1 MPPMFLP
8 RLKAKIAETKT
19 SLCVGIDPHVEGL
32 PPFFTGELQR
42 LGPQSFLEQWSS
54 VLIEAAAG
62 RVPAV
67 KPQSAFF
74 EAFGAPGFAALES
87 TIARAREK
95 GLITVLDA
103 KRGDIS
109 STMAAY
115 GRMAFE
121 AMGADVLTVTPY
133 IGLDTVDPL
142 LPWLKAGKG
151 VYVVWVSSN
160 PGGALL
166 QDQLHDRLFDALV
179 ARFKKLGVPDALGLV
194 LGATKVESVGPELF
208 DRLSQ
213 VSLLLPGV
221 GAQGG
226 EVTPKLRKLLAAK
239 NSLVPQSRS
248 LAEPGH
254 DDTNWQSYGEKVAGR
269 IRRAAAELSL

>member
-1 MPPMFLP
+1 MFLP

-19 SLCVGIDPHVEGL
+19 SLCVGIDPHVDDL
-32 PPFFTGELQR
+32 PPFFAGELRR
-42 LGPQSFLEQWSS
+42 LGPQGFLEQWSS
-54 VLIEAAAG
+54 VLIDGAAG

-74 EAFGAPGFAALES
+74 EAFGAPGFAALQS
-87 TIARAREK
+87 TIERANAK
-95 GLITVLDA
+95 GLLTILDA

-115 GRMAFE
+115 GRMAFDV
-121 AMGADVLTVTPY
+121 MKADALTVTSY
-133 IGLDTVDPL
+133 IGLDSVDPL

-166 QDQLHDRLFDALV
+166 QDSVHERLFDALV
-179 ARFKKLGVPDALGLV
+179 AQFKRHGISDALGLV
-194 LGATKVESVGPELF
+194 LGATKVDTISASLF
-208 DRLSQ
+208 DRLGQ

-226 EVTPKLRKLLAAK
+226 QVTPKLTKILAAG

-248 LAEPGH
+248 LAGPSA
-254 DDTNWQSYGEKVAGR
+254 DDASWQQYGEKVRSR
-269 IRRAAAELSL
+269 IEAAVRELAS

>member
-1 MPPMFLP
+1 MFLP

-19 SLCVGIDPHVEGL
+19 SLCVGIDPHVDGL
-32 PPFFTGELQR
+32 PPFFAAELKR
-42 LGPQSFLEQWSS
+42 LGPQGFLEQWSS

-74 EAFGAPGFAALES
+74 EALGAPGFAALE
-87 TIARAREK
+87 TTMTLAREK
-95 GLITVLDA
+95 GLLTILDA

-109 STMAAY
+109 STMTAY
-115 GRMAFE
+115 GRMAFDV
-121 AMGADVLTVTPY
+121 MKADVLTVTPY
-133 IGLDTVDPL
+133 IGLDSVDPL
-142 LPWLKAGKG
+142 LPWLKTGKG

-166 QDQLHDRLFDALV
+166 QDLVREKLFDALV
-179 ARFKKLGVPDALGLV
+179 AHFQKLGVPDALGLV
-194 LGATKVESVGPELF
+194 LGATKLDGIEPALL
-208 DRLSQ
+208 DRLTQ

-226 EVTPKLRKLLAAK
+226 QVTPKLKKVLAAR

-248 LAEPGH
+248 LADPGV
-254 DDTNWQSYGEKVAGR
+254 DDTSWQHYGAKVAGR
-269 IRRAAAELSL
+269 ISRAAAELSL

>member
-1 MPPMFLP
+1 MFLP

-19 SLCVGIDPHVEGL
+19 SLCVGIDPHVDGL
-32 PPFFTGELQR
+32 PPFFAAELNR
-42 LGPQSFLEQWSS
+42 LGPQGFLEQWSS

-67 KPQSAFF
+67 KIQSAFF
-74 EAFGAPGFAALES
+74 EAFGARGFAAMEATMAL
-87 TIARAREK
+87 ARDK
-95 GLITVLDA
+95 GLITILDA

-115 GRMAFE
+115 GRMAFDV
-121 AMGADVLTVTPY
+121 MKADALTVTPY
-133 IGLDTVDPL
+133 VGLDSVDPL
-142 LPWLKAGKG
+142 LPWLEAGKG

-166 QDQLHDRLFDALV
+166 QDLVREKLFDALV
-179 ARFKKLGVPDALGLV
+179 ARFKNLGVPDALGLV
-194 LGATKVESVGPELF
+194 LGTTKLDGIEPLLF

-226 EVTPKLRKLLAAK
+226 QVTPKLQRILATR
-239 NSLVPQSRS
+239 NSLVPQSRALS
-248 LAEPGH
+248 EPGT
-254 DDTNWQSYGEKVAGR
+254 DDTSWQYYGEKVAAR
-269 IRRAAAELSL
+269 IFRAAAELSL